1 MSRNKSYN
9 TDDVLEKAMHVFWN
23 NGYEQTSVRLLEK
36 EMGINQFS
44 IYSSFTS
51 KHNLFVESLKKYR
64 EYVNK
69 NVYGDLLKPGARIK
83 DLELFLYRFTD
94 DKKSAKKYKG
104 CLVVNTTGE
113 INPMDDEIT
122 IELINYYMFIKEMLK
137 KVLSNSIEAGDISAD
152 TDIDKYSNF
161 LLGVMQG
168 LSVGAKVLPDNQ
180 IRDII
185 KVSLSVLK

>member
-44 IYSSFTS
+44 IYSSFSS

-94 DKKSAKKYKG
+94 DKKSVKKYKG

>member
-94 DKKSAKKYKG
+94 DKKSVKKYKG

-113 INPMDDEIT
+113 MNPMDDEIT

-137 KVLSNSIEAGDISAD
+137 NVLSNSIEAGDISAD

-168 LSVGAKVLPDNQ
+168 LSVGGKVLPDNQ